1 MAEDT
6 YNFPED
12 EFDELGKDRTPQGVH
27 RAPRPWWR
35 VWGPLI
41 AVVILAPI
49 LAIGLVKIATQDRTS
64 TPEAS
69 QSTSQEAEETG
80 DGTETATEAPTTEA
94 PVTEEPPAEEPTPEA
109 PPIDQSVTVSV
120 LNGAGRQGL
129 AGRVAETLTTAG
141 WTSVEPGNYT
151 SAQPQTS
158 AVYYASADLAPAA
171 QAVAETL
178 GIATVQELG
187 EVTSI
192 TVVLRSDFAE

>member
-1 MAEDT
+1 MAEDS

-69 QSTSQEAEETG
+69 ASTSEEVATG
-80 DGTETATEAPTTEA
+80 DGTETAPEETA
-94 PVTEEPPAEEPTPEA
+94 TEEPPVEETPTEEPTPEA

-158 AVYYASADLAPAA
+158 AVYYANPDLAPAA